1 MNILTRRRL
10 LGQVCLVLAGAGAA
24 SASSVQLVRDQGSEF
39 VIYHDE
45 AAPSSVAMAASELRA
60 YLHEVSGAEVVIV
73 HEPRSPMICL
83 GDNAASRAAGLSA
96 ENIPMEGFRIVAKA
110 GNIYILGPDTVE
122 GDRTPNGGVSTGTR
136 NGTYAFIERFLGVR
150 WLVPG
155 EQGDYVPKA
164 TSITVPETDL
174 ADEPFF
180 LNRRV
185 PYTQQGRREVKRW
198 WARQGLGLSL
208 YLNHSHNWRRSIPA
222 WHFDEH
228 PDWFPEHGGVRV
240 PPTGR
245 YKLCITNAGLVRA
258 YADAT
263 IAYFDQN
270 PEATCYSLSPSD
282 SAGYCE
288 CEKCSALY
296 ETDPNGDLSVTP
308 AILAFYNDVAR
319 LVAREYPDKLLA
331 GYVYA
336 AYVFPPKTPIPL
348 EPNVFLAWAPSFD
361 YGYTLFRPE
370 LQHQWDDLLA
380 QWTQVTENISYYDLP
395 THILTESGALNPP
408 GLKIL
413 KFLYPRLKAANV
425 KGVYVYGIEAWGRGA
440 PLNYLLAKLAWNPD
454 ADVEA
459 LFDEFC
465 EKAYGRGG
473 DDINRMYRLLDAEVE
488 RHFLQY
494 PNARYRLTP
503 DMMRDIYAKNLDE
516 IERLYRTA
524 ESKVEDVD
532 ARARL
537 EMIGDNLT
545 VLHWNLR
552 QQRVLDDPTK
562 SSFYLSDADFFEF
575 MSANRESL
583 ALQPTTATATPS
595 YVRKKLTVVPVAE
608 PLGVEPVERFRL
620 RGDQH
625 LVLCPTGERPV
636 QVKFSRITARGQLVT
651 YSVYRPDG
659 TEVVSGLMSAE
670 VAVELTA
677 PGSSYY
683 HLVISAGIA
692 SFMVEVT
699 GAAWAVD
706 GTLDDKGLHFQ
717 GSVTP
722 VYFRLPEQA
731 TVYHLS
737 LEATPPGETAVAS
750 LHAPDGRGIA
760 EFDCTSV
767 SVDRQE
773 IAVPTGSAGWW
784 KLQIKQAPAGALDDV
799 WIKVGDELSGYF
811 SLTPAQALDV
821 EVAK

>member
-96 ENIPMEGFRIVAKA
+96 ENIPMEGFRIVTKA

-773 IAVPTGSAGWW
+773 IAVPPGGAGWW